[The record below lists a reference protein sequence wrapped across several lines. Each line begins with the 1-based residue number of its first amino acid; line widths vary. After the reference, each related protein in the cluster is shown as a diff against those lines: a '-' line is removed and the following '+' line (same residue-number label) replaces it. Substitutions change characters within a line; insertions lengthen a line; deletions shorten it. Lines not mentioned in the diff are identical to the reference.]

1 MVRALLSSRR
11 TPRTPA
17 AFAQALDALGFR
29 VETQPARKAQ
39 PISIDVIVDEV

>member
-17 AFAQALDALGFR
+17 AFVEALVALGFR
-29 VETQPARKAQ
+29 VECEPNRRGRPT
-39 PISIDVIVDEV
+39 SVDVIVDEP